1 MSFIIDQNKKK
12 KTKPEYDVPFILRW
26 PSLKPFVNGGLA
38 AFLQGLTLYV
48 PFAAIYYS
56 PLLSPIRRSPRFL
69 GFNILAKSCP
79 DGIVIRTLSTSLQ
92 LGLFETLRNK
102 AIATNDGMAL
112 TLYQEAACGLIAGA
126 AEAYFSFPFVSACLP
141 QVDPT
146 TLSVVQRAKYRN
158 IFDAF
163 YSMSA
168 NRKISALWTN
178 AGPYVKTRM
187 GTNVGMLASYNPSL
201 CYLRDS
207 CGLSETRA
215 QLGASAV
222 SAFFGATC
230 SVPVKNVLAQG
241 ESGSSLDC
249 ALKILKSRGPLAFFS
264 GFSRQFALVGPP
276 IMILWFAYENVRKL

>member
-1 MSFIIDQNKKK
+1 MSCFIIDQNKKK
-12 KTKPEYDVPFILRW
+12 KTKPEYDVPFIERW

-48 PFAAIYYS
+48 PFAAIYYC

-112 TLYQEAACGLIAGA
+112 TLYREAACGLIAGA

-187 GTNVGMLASYNPSL
+187 GTNVGMQSKPLLSQ
-201 CYLRDS
+201 
-207 CGLSETRA
+207 GLVWFKR
-215 QLGASAV
+215 
-222 SAFFGATC
+222 
-230 SVPVKNVLAQG
+230 N
-241 ESGSSLDC
+241 
-249 ALKILKSRGPLAFFS
+249 KSTAGCKC
-264 GFSRQFALVGPP
+264 GFSVLQCSMLCTSKKCSSTREKWLLPGLCP
-276 IMILWFAYENVRKL
+276 